1 MSRIARRMDMNIDS
15 LELFQRVVEAKSISK
30 VANRAH
36 ISQSAL
42 SQMINRIEDTLGHKL
57 LNRSNKGVFP
67 TDMGV
72 IVLKYSENIILNY
85 EKMIQEMERLEKKMD
100 TVRINAT
107 WSLVNYSLPCILYR
121 VKKLFPNHKYELIS
135 SSNENTL
142 RDIQNDICDLGFI
155 SGPVK
160 DSSLYVH
167 KVGMEKVV
175 LISAFNHDI
184 PDKIHF
190 DDLTKYEFVTLKN
203 IDSINSCVGHEL
215 NQAGLS
221 FDDLNIIFDVDSIS
235 AVKASIENNYGV
247 SFLPYTA
254 VKRELYERRYKLI
267 EVEGLNMD
275 YDIHLVSKP
284 MKKVSDSVKESI
296 ESLIEIG
303 REGFC

>member
-1 MSRIARRMDMNIDS
+1 MNIDS
-15 LELFQRVVEAKSISK
+15 LELFQKVVEAKSISK

-42 SQMINRIEDTLGHKL
+42 SQMINRIEDSLGHKL
-57 LNRSNKGVFP
+57 LSRSNKGVIP
-67 TDMGV
+67 TEMGEV
-72 IVLKYSENIILNY
+72 VLKYSQNIILNY

-121 VKKLFPNHKYELIS
+121 VKKLYPTHKYELLS
-135 SSNENTL
+135 SSNQDTI

-155 SGPVK
+155 SGQAK
-160 DSSLYVH
+160 DMGLYVH

-175 LISAFNHDI
+175 LVSAYNHDI
-184 PDKIHF
+184 PDRIPF
-190 DDLTKYEFVTLKN
+190 SDLTKYEFVTLKN
-203 IDSINSCVGHEL
+203 IDNINSCLAKEL
-215 NQAGLS
+215 QMAGME

-247 SFLPYTA
+247 AFLPYTA

-284 MKKVSDSVKESI
+284 LNKVSPSVRESI
-296 ESLIEIG
+296 ETLMDIG

>member
-1 MSRIARRMDMNIDS
+1 MNIDS
-15 LELFQRVVEAKSISK
+15 LKLFQQVVEAKSISK

-42 SQMINRIEDTLGHKL
+42 SQMVNRIEDTLGHKL
-57 LNRSNKGVFP
+57 LNRSNKGVVP
-67 TDMGV
+67 TDMGR

-85 EKMIQEMERLEKKMD
+85 EKMIQDMERHEKKMD
-100 TVRINAT
+100 TVRVNAT

-121 VKKLFPNHKYELIS
+121 VKRLFPNHKYELVS
-135 SSNENTL
+135 SSNDNTI
-142 RDIQNDICDLGFI
+142 RDIQNDICDLGFV
-155 SGPVK
+155 SGHVS
-160 DSSLYVH
+160 DESLYVH
-167 KVGMEKVV
+167 RVGLEKVV
-175 LISAFNHDI
+175 LVAAYNHDI
-184 PDKIHF
+184 PDNIHF
-190 DDLTKYEFVTLKN
+190 EDLQNHEFVTLKN
-203 IDSINSCVGHEL
+203 IDSINSCLSREL
-215 NQAGLS
+215 VQAGLS

-284 MKKVSDSVKESI
+284 LGKVSPSVRKSI
-296 ESLIEIG
+296 ESFIEIG

>member
-1 MSRIARRMDMNIDS
+1 MNIDS
-15 LELFQRVVEAKSISK
+15 LKLFQRVVKAKSISK

-67 TDMGV
+67 TDMGQV
-72 IVLKYSENIILNY
+72 VMKYSENIILNY
-85 EKMIQEMERLEKKMD
+85 EKMIQDMERLEKKMD

-121 VKKLFPNHKYELIS
+121 VKRMYPTHKYELVS
-135 SSNENTL
+135 SSNDNTL
-142 RDIQNDICDLGFI
+142 RDIQNDICDLGFV
-155 SGPVK
+155 SGEVN
-160 DSSLYVH
+160 DDSLYVH
-167 KVGMEKVV
+167 RVGMEKVV
-175 LISAFNHDI
+175 LVSAFNHDI

-190 DDLTKYEFVTLKN
+190 EDLMKHEFVTLKN
-203 IDSINSCVGHEL
+203 IDSINSCLNREL
-215 NQAGLS
+215 AQAGLG

-284 MKKVSDSVKESI
+284 LNKISPSVRESV
-296 ESLIEIG
+296 ETLIEIG

>member
-1 MSRIARRMDMNIDS
+1 MNIDS

-42 SQMINRIEDTLGHKL
+42 SQMINRIEDALGHKL

-67 TDMGV
+67 TEMGE

-85 EKMIQEMERLEKKMD
+85 EKMIQEMDRLEKKMD

-107 WSLVNYSLPCILYR
+107 WSLVNYSLPCILYK
-121 VKKLFPNHKYELIS
+121 VKKQFPNHKYELIS
-135 SSNENTL
+135 SSNDNTI
-142 RDIQNDICDLGFI
+142 RDILNDICDVGFL
-155 SGPVK
+155 SGPPK
-160 DSSLYVH
+160 DKSLYVH

-175 LISAFNHDI
+175 LVSAFNYDI
-184 PDKIHF
+184 PDNIHF
-190 DDLTKYEFVTLKN
+190 HDLKRYEFVTLKN
-203 IDSINSCVGHEL
+203 IDNINTCLGREL
-215 NQAGLS
+215 LQAGMG
-221 FDDLNIIFDVDSIS
+221 FEDLNIIFDVDSIS

-275 YDIHLVSKP
+275 YDIYLASKP
-284 MKKVSDSVKESI
+284 LNKISASVRESI
-296 ESLIEIG
+296 ETLIEIG
-303 REGFC
+303 KEGFC

>member
-1 MSRIARRMDMNIDS
+1 MNIDS

-42 SQMINRIEDTLGHKL
+42 SQMINRIEDTLGHRL

-67 TDMGV
+67 TEMGM

-85 EKMIQEMERLEKKMD
+85 EKMIQDMDRLEKKMD

-142 RDIQNDICDLGFI
+142 RDIQNDICDIGFI

-167 KVGMEKVV
+167 RVGMEKVV

-190 DDLTKYEFVTLKN
+190 DDLIKYEFVTLKN

-267 EVEGLNMD
+267 EIEGLNMD
-275 YDIHLVSKP
+275 YDIHLVSKT
-284 MKKVSDSVKESI
+284 MKKLSESVKESI